1 MAAEEDTNSDMPS
14 MANDNISGLC
24 SVDGGLE
31 YECSP
36 QRALAAG
43 KAYLRLLFDRG
54 SGRGETCGG
63 GEGDPRFAS
72 ERTACATL
80 ILPVSLPSDTL
91 PVVPAESKS
100 SSSSPC
106 VPQRED
112 ALVKRCA
119 AHEALRLLLHH
130 TACAAATTLCA
141 AEKTCVFCQQSCFAN
156 S

>member
-1 MAAEEDTNSDMPS
+1 MPA
-14 MANDNISGLC
+14 MANDKISGLC

-36 QRALAAG
+36 RRALAAG
-43 KAYLRLLFDRG
+43 KAYLRLLFDRQ

-63 GEGDPRFAS
+63 GEGDTRFAS

-91 PVVPAESKS
+91 PAVTAESKPS
-100 SSSSPC
+100 TSSPC

-119 AHEALRLLLHH
+119 ALKR
-130 TACAAATTLCA
+130 CAFSFTTLPVRQRRPCVRQRRP
-141 AEKTCVFCQQSCFAN
+141 CVFCQQSCFAN